1 MALPDGS
8 SSLRRLRN
16 KYRLVVINEDTFEE
30 VAAFKLTRWSVYISL
45 SVCFVVLVGLTI
57 VLIAFTPLKLYIPG
71 YGTADKAQQFEK
83 LKLRA
88 DSIEHSMMTKQQY
101 IDDIEKVLKGNTVPL
116 DTTTMKVSSNDKS
129 PIPKKK
135 TRKRRR

>member
-88 DSIEHSMMTKQQY
+88 DSIEHSLMTKQQY

-116 DTTTMKVSSNDKS
+116 DTTRLKVSGEDKS

-135 TRKRRR
+135 TKRRR